1 MNICILLLISD
12 VTGYVASTELTPQ
25 YSECITVELTCY
37 RYVDVMGL
45 EEPTDSIGTLLIK
58 VAVKL
63 GKTQRKRDISGK
75 SLY

>member
-1 MNICILLLISD
+1 M
-12 VTGYVASTELTPQ
+12 
-25 YSECITVELTCY
+25 
-37 RYVDVMGL
+37 MGL
-45 EEPTDSIGTLLIK
+45 EGPTDSIGTLLIR

>member
-1 MNICILLLISD
+1 MYI
-12 VTGYVASTELTPQ
+12 
-25 YSECITVELTCY
+25 VELTCY
-37 RYVDVMGL
+37 RYVDIMGL
-45 EEPTDSIGTLLIK
+45 EEPTDNIGTLLVK